1 METDASAGIVSTLE
15 DTYGFNIKNGKK
27 TVESEDEELSFSKRD
42 IENLAEVVQNYETAQ
57 KIIEDFIKTHSTKEE
72 TGVSATDPSTAYSLT
87 DQVNAM
93 LKIFEKQSDTLERI
107 MNDQGLLQAK
117 YKKMESDFQV
127 LSEEKLVL
135 ENELQKLKNP
145 EKTKFT
151 SDRTKKSVKMEKKKA
166 KGKTEDSEEKK
177 SLVKKHKIKE
187 DLLRCKEA
195 ERAKHQFDYFL
206 GLGRELIKSE
216 GKTQTTTEVGT
227 SEIRGKLEDLKHVS
241 LEKET
246 EALVEDSGG
255 QEIND
260 KIQEHPQIP
269 VVQNGRPIKKGS
281 LSIPSWDKLG
291 KDLDREEEEGHLRGG
306 TRPLWKLI
314 RACLQDEKCE
324 KVIKAGQRALSDI
337 QESMSETERETEL
350 ARGRKRAAKTK
361 VKKPQSEGESPSRAK
376 VKEPREA
383 GDDRLGE
390 NSKYPWKELR
400 ELQLSNRESED
411 ELMSSEEEE
420 ETRISRTAKCRSTDA
435 SKTETQTK
443 GKMKARRS
451 SSPLA
456 PPPYASGAHSF
467 CAPEDLR
474 AIRQMFPVI
483 EENGVRAHQPLTHK
497 EVKDLAEAVRA
508 YGVSANYTLAQ
519 IERLT
524 ETAMTPS
531 DWQYVAK
538 ACLSSMGQYIEWKAL
553 WHDLSL
559 TQARTN
565 AAEGQ
570 PVWNF
575 DMLTVKDCLS
585 SPKVVIQEHIQDC
598 AKTLGEIQEGESQ
611 AGDDL
616 VETSS
621 QTEKAARSPLNAGK
635 EEIKKGD
642 GFKKR
647 RKKASCHSSD
657 SDTRSSNN
665 AEGPERTSRGEK

>member
-1 METDASAGIVSTLE
+1 MKPARHLFGTSNKLASAPELINRKGLLNSPLSPKPMERLSAKLVRDKLDPMVLRSPPTGESIVRFALPIPSSKTKELIAEGELIRKTNEHLKMIVSTLE

-27 TVESEDEELSFSKRD
+27 TVESEDEELSFSAGDDLNSFLICCSQFAARLEEAVKEEHNILESLFKWLQQQVNQIEEISKDQSSLEGEFSVPDKTVPLNMVQIVKQIQKLEELKNLFKQGSKSCLRAMLSKPKD

-187 DLLRCKEA
+187 DLLRCKKVTGALEIENKVLQEQLKQALQEA

-269 VVQNGRPIKKGS
+269 VVQNGRPIKKRYCSS
-281 LSIPSWDKLG
+281 LGATPSRSGRESVMSKISSIYWYS
-291 KDLDREEEEGHLRGG
+291 HTVGG
-306 TRPLWKLI
+306 Y
-314 RACLQDEKCE
+314 
-324 KVIKAGQRALSDI
+324 SH
-337 QESMSETERETEL
+337 
-350 ARGRKRAAKTK
+350 AAKSWAT
-361 VKKPQSEGESPSRAK
+361 
-376 VKEPREA
+376 
-383 GDDRLGE
+383 
-390 NSKYPWKELR
+390 
-400 ELQLSNRESED
+400 
-411 ELMSSEEEE
+411 
-420 ETRISRTAKCRSTDA
+420 
-435 SKTETQTK
+435 
-443 GKMKARRS
+443 
-451 SSPLA
+451 
-456 PPPYASGAHSF
+456 
-467 CAPEDLR
+467 
-474 AIRQMFPVI
+474 
-483 EENGVRAHQPLTHK
+483 
-497 EVKDLAEAVRA
+497 
-508 YGVSANYTLAQ
+508 
-519 IERLT
+519 
-524 ETAMTPS
+524 
-531 DWQYVAK
+531 
-538 ACLSSMGQYIEWKAL
+538 
-553 WHDLSL
+553 
-559 TQARTN
+559 
-565 AAEGQ
+565 
-570 PVWNF
+570 
-575 DMLTVKDCLS
+575 
-585 SPKVVIQEHIQDC
+585 
-598 AKTLGEIQEGESQ
+598 
-611 AGDDL
+611 
-616 VETSS
+616 
-621 QTEKAARSPLNAGK
+621 
-635 EEIKKGD
+635 
-642 GFKKR
+642 
-647 RKKASCHSSD
+647 
-657 SDTRSSNN
+657 
-665 AEGPERTSRGEK
+665 GP

>member
-1 METDASAGIVSTLE
+1 MGNAPSLVSALQAVLKERNLKVSTKVL
-15 DTYGFNIKNGKK
+15 G
-27 TVESEDEELSFSKRD
+27 SFVK
-42 IENLAEVVQNYETAQ
+42 EVDRVAPW
-57 KIIEDFIKTHSTKEE
+57 FICS
-72 TGVSATDPSTAYSLT
+72 
-87 DQVNAM
+87 
-93 LKIFEKQSDTLERI
+93 
-107 MNDQGLLQAK
+107 
-117 YKKMESDFQV
+117 
-127 LSEEKLVL
+127 
-135 ENELQKLKNP
+135 
-145 EKTKFT
+145 
-151 SDRTKKSVKMEKKKA
+151 
-166 KGKTEDSEEKK
+166 
-177 SLVKKHKIKE
+177 
-187 DLLRCKEA
+187 
-195 ERAKHQFDYFL
+195 
-206 GLGRELIKSE
+206 
-216 GKTQTTTEVGT
+216 
-227 SEIRGKLEDLKHVS
+227 
-241 LEKET
+241 
-246 EALVEDSGG
+246 
-255 QEIND
+255 
-260 KIQEHPQIP
+260 
-269 VVQNGRPIKKGS
+269 GS

-376 VKEPREA
+376 AKEPREA

-420 ETRISRTAKCRSTDA
+420 ETRVSRTAKCKSTDA

-443 GKMKARRS
+443 GKMKVRRS

-456 PPPYASGAHSF
+456 PPPYANGAHSF

-483 EENGVRAHQPLTHK
+483 EDNGARAHQPLTYK
-497 EVKDLAEAVRA
+497 EVKDLAEAVRT

-519 IERLT
+519 IERLA

-575 DMLTVKDCLS
+575 DMLTGQGQWVANQTAFPVQVYAQINACAAKAWKALTNKGEVSGNLTKIIQGPSEPFSDFVARMMEAAGRVFGDQEQAMPLIQQLVFEQCTRECRQAITPWKQKGLTAWLKACREVGGPLTNAGLAAAILQSHRQAKNLNRNVKCFQCGKLGHIKRECRSPTLEHTTQKTPGLCPKCKKGRHWANECRSVKDIEGKPLE
-585 SPKVVIQEHIQDC
+585 SPKN
-598 AKTLGEIQEGESQ
+598 SQ
-611 AGDDL
+611 RGPRRQGPQIYGA
-616 VETSS
+616 TSTQVS
-621 QTEKAARSPLNAGK
+621 FG
-635 EEIKKGD
+635 
-642 GFKKR
+642 
-647 RKKASCHSSD
+647 
-657 SDTRSSNN
+657 SNQ
-665 AEGPERTSRGEK
+665 APRGEPLQVPRDWTSVPPPE